1 MVSMVRDTSFVPAV
15 RAAISSLMTPAGPP
29 YCDRRLSSERVVM
42 ACRATAIFAAAPALS
57 EPSKRPASSLATAS
71 QQLVGAWA
79 TPDDWIKFRPIIT
92 QHYRDENMKLKE
104 LISFMDKTYGFR
116 AT

>member
-1 MVSMVRDTSFVPAV
+1 MSTTPVSPA
-15 RAAISSLMTPAGPP
+15 ASLV
-29 YCDRRLSSERVVM
+29 S
-42 ACRATAIFAAAPALS
+42 
-57 EPSKRPASSLATAS
+57 AS
-71 QQLVGAWA
+71 QQPVGAWA
-79 TPDDWIKFRPIIT
+79 TSDDWIKFRPIIT

>member
-1 MVSMVRDTSFVPAV
+1 MKLA
-15 RAAISSLMTPAGPP
+15 TPPP
-29 YCDRRLSSERVVM
+29 S
-42 ACRATAIFAAAPALS
+42 
-57 EPSKRPASSLATAS
+57 PASSLTPAS
-71 QQLVGAWA
+71 QQPAGTWA

-104 LISFMDKTYGFR
+104 LIAFMDKTYGFR

>member
-1 MVSMVRDTSFVPAV
+1 MGKEIAKGMKMATPPA
-15 RAAISSLMTPAGPP
+15 S
-29 YCDRRLSSERVVM
+29 
-42 ACRATAIFAAAPALS
+42 
-57 EPSKRPASSLATAS
+57 PASSLISAS
-71 QQLVGAWA
+71 QQPTGAWA
-79 TPDDWIKFRPIIT
+79 SPDDWIKFRPIIT

>member
-1 MVSMVRDTSFVPAV
+1 MEGGQTTGIKMAT
-15 RAAISSLMTPAGPP
+15 TPA
-29 YCDRRLSSERVVM
+29 S
-42 ACRATAIFAAAPALS
+42 
-57 EPSKRPASSLATAS
+57 PASSLVSAS
-71 QQLVGAWA
+71 QQLVGTWA
-79 TPDDWIKFRPIIT
+79 TPEDWIKFRPIIT